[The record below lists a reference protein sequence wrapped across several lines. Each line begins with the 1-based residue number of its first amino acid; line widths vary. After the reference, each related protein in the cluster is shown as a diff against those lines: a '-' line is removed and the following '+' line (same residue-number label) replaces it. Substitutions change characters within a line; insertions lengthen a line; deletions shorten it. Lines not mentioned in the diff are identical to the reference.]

1 MRHLFYI
8 ICFFSSCCLAKA
20 QTRVDYFMNEATQC
34 MMAGKASSAVDL
46 YSHSLEINPN
56 IPEAIFQLG
65 RINFYIGNDSLAYE
79 MLYKAI
85 EKDSCNSKYLETL
98 VSILLNDRKTEEALP
113 LLERM
118 SKLQSS
124 RTDVLGL
131 LAKIYTELGFT
142 EDAIQT
148 YDRLEILEGKLASI
162 SNAKFELY
170 VEMRDSIRAFRELQ
184 LLCDEYPADMS
195 YRIHMGYQYQ
205 LLGDYDKAMQ
215 IYDEVRYFEPTN
227 VSLQMAM
234 LDFYKMNGQDS
245 LYVNVRDSIL
255 YSPETESSKKTLL
268 LKNMI
273 EASPQD
279 SVFDDEITQRF
290 ERILSKDSAD
300 LDVLTLYALF
310 LEYREKSSADIASLM
325 HRILDIQSENEM
337 ALQWLTNYYVRNA
350 DMFSMEEMC
359 RRAINYY
366 PDKLV
371 YYTFLSYA
379 LMNTRSYGEI
389 LDVLT
394 RGLRLRSEDTNPELV
409 SEAFTLKGDAY
420 YALDKADEAFLE
432 YDSALV
438 YDKDNILCLNNYAYF
453 LSLRGEQ
460 LDKAEEMSYRAIKNA
475 PHNRTYLDTYAW
487 ILFMQENYIDAQRYM
502 DRVVPRDSSD
512 HFLMT
517 NEEMSGVLLEHA
529 ADIAWMNG
537 EQERAVQLWLLAIKK
552 NDIDV
557 SPKLRKKAKKKK
569 YYK

>member
-1 MRHLFYI
+1 
-8 ICFFSSCCLAKA
+8 
-20 QTRVDYFMNEATQC
+20 
-34 MMAGKASSAVDL
+34 MAYAL
-46 YSHSLEINPN
+46 
-56 IPEAIFQLG
+56 
-65 RINFYIGNDSLAYE
+65 
-79 MLYKAI
+79 LYKAI

-170 VEMRDSIRAFRELQ
+170 IEMRDSIRAFRELQ

-215 IYDEVRYFEPTN
+215 IYDEVRNFEPTN

-273 EASPQD
+273 EVSPQD
-279 SVFDDEITQRF
+279 SVSDNEITQRF

-310 LEYREKSSADIASLM
+310 LEYREKSPADIASLM

-487 ILFMQENYIDAQRYM
+487 ILFMQENYVEAQRYM

-557 SPKLRKKAKKKK
+557 SPKLRKKAKKKR

>member
-20 QTRVDYFMNEATQC
+20 QTRVDYFINEAAQC

-215 IYDEVRYFEPTN
+215 IYDEVRNFEPTN

-255 YSPETESSKKTLL
+255 YSPETESSKKMLL
-268 LKNMI
+268 LKNM
-273 EASPQD
+273 
-279 SVFDDEITQRF
+279 
-290 ERILSKDSAD
+290 SA
-300 LDVLTLYALF
+300 
-310 LEYREKSSADIASLM
+310 
-325 HRILDIQSENEM
+325 
-337 ALQWLTNYYVRNA
+337 
-350 DMFSMEEMC
+350 
-359 RRAINYY
+359 
-366 PDKLV
+366 
-371 YYTFLSYA
+371 
-379 LMNTRSYGEI
+379 
-389 LDVLT
+389 
-394 RGLRLRSEDTNPELV
+394 
-409 SEAFTLKGDAY
+409 
-420 YALDKADEAFLE
+420 
-432 YDSALV
+432 
-438 YDKDNILCLNNYAYF
+438 
-453 LSLRGEQ
+453 
-460 LDKAEEMSYRAIKNA
+460 
-475 PHNRTYLDTYAW
+475 
-487 ILFMQENYIDAQRYM
+487 
-502 DRVVPRDSSD
+502 
-512 HFLMT
+512 
-517 NEEMSGVLLEHA
+517 
-529 ADIAWMNG
+529 
-537 EQERAVQLWLLAIKK
+537 
-552 NDIDV
+552 
-557 SPKLRKKAKKKK
+557 
-569 YYK
+569 